1 MPDAMHSAS
10 GFNRI
15 EVVTGIERRRRWSL
29 GEKLKAVEETRS
41 SGMSV
46 SYVARKYGIS
56 PSLLFRWRK
65 LMTEGGK
72 EAIRS
77 DDAVVSAA
85 EVRGLKKRIR
95 ELERVLGKKTLEN
108 EILTEAV
115 KLAHE
120 KKLISRM
127 PLLPPDDSL

>member
-1 MPDAMHSAS
+1 MPGTMHSAS
-10 GFNRI
+10 DFERI
-15 EVVTGIERRRRWSL
+15 EIVTGVERRRRWSL
-29 GEKLKAVEETRS
+29 GEKLKAVEESRLP
-41 SGMSV
+41 GMSV
-46 SYVARKYGIS
+46 SYVARKYGIA

-65 LMTEGGK
+65 LMAEGGQ
-72 EAIRS
+72 EAVRS

-120 KKLISRM
+120 KKLILRM
-127 PLLPPDDSL
+127 PLLSQDDTL

>member
-1 MPDAMHSAS
+1 MHSAS
-10 GFNRI
+10 GFDRI

-72 EAIRS
+72 EAIRT

-85 EVRGLKKRIR
+85 EVRELKSGFGSWSECWARR
-95 ELERVLGKKTLEN
+95 PWRTRF
-108 EILTEAV
+108 
-115 KLAHE
+115 
-120 KKLISRM
+120 SRRR
-127 PLLPPDDSL
+127 

>member
-1 MPDAMHSAS
+1 LSP
-10 GFNRI
+10 G
-15 EVVTGIERRRRWSL
+15 VERRRRWSL
-29 GEKLKAVEETRS
+29 GEKLKAVEESRMP
-41 SGMSV
+41 GMSV
-46 SYVARKYGIS
+46 SYVARKYGIA

-65 LMTEGGK
+65 LMAEGGQ
-72 EAIRS
+72 EAVRS

-85 EVRGLKKRIR
+85 EARELKKRIR

-108 EILTEAV
+108 EILMEAV

-127 PLLPPDDSL
+127 PLLPQDDSL